1 MNYGKVNKRLWTVL
15 LAILALLFLAAIVV
29 LDSGKVHI

>member
-1 MNYGKVNKRLWTVL
+1 MNYGKVNKRLWTVVL
-15 LAILALLFLAAIVV
+15 TILAFLFLIVLVV